1 MKTSPA
7 FGVVLRQLRLEK
19 NLSQE
24 ALAERL
30 HMSSNGYVS
39 RLESSAK
46 NPRLDMVF
54 RIAAAL
60 DMKAWELVKLVEEKA
75 HE

>member
-39 RLESSAK
+39 RLESSEK